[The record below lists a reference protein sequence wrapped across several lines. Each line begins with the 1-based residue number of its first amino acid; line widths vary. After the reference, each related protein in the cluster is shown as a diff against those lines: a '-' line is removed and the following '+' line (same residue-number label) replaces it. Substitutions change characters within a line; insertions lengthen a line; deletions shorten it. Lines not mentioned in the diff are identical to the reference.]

1 MPISVGEAVGYLDL
15 DINGFLTNL
24 RKANEEANK
33 SSKTLSNTLGDGL
46 QTVGNKL
53 AGAGKVMTAT
63 ITTPIVGAGTAAVKT
78 AANFDAGMSK
88 VSAISGATGKD
99 LQDLRDKALEMG
111 AKTKFSAS
119 EASDAMS
126 YMAMAGWKTEDMLG
140 GISGIMD
147 LAAASGEDLAT
158 TSDIVTDALTA
169 FGMGADESG
178 HFADV
183 LAAASSNANT
193 NVSMM
198 GESFKYV
205 APVAGALR
213 YKVDDVA
220 VALGLMANSG
230 IKSSQAGTTLRAL
243 LTNMAKPTDE
253 MKQAMD
259 ELGVSLEDGK
269 GNMLTFREVMD
280 NLRKGFGELKIP
292 QEELEQKLNDLNTQF
307 ENGEITEEDYN
318 DGVLRLTERAYGA
331 EGAMKAQSAAML
343 AGQRGMSGLLAI
355 VGTSDEDF
363 NKLTS
368 AIDNSEGAAHKMAET
383 MQDNL
388 LGRITKLKSAIDVL
402 SVQIGEIIIPYV
414 EKFVAKIQQLV
425 DWFANL
431 SDEQQ
436 KNIVKWAVIVAAIG
450 PVLLFFGKLIVGIG
464 SLIKAFGEI
473 KTAITGIKAGFG
485 ILKGA
490 IAATNLPILAIVG
503 TIAILIAAFATLWK
517 NNEEFREKIISI
529 WNNIKES
536 VGNFVSQISE
546 RLAAIGITFESVTGA
561 ISTIWNGF
569 CNLLAPVF
577 IGAFELIQEKL
588 QFIFDAIVGILDF
601 FIGIFTGNWE
611 QALNGIKEFWSA
623 AWEWIK
629 NILMT
634 LLEAIKGVI
643 GTFLSWFG
651 LSLDDGLKAAKELFF
666 NTFDKVKEIVG
677 GAFSFIKEKVSDGI
691 GNAKDTLDRVLGS
704 IGDKFHEIWEGAKS
718 TVSDAIEY
726 IKGLFNFEWRLPDI
740 PLPHFSVSG
749 SFGWSWDGG
758 IELPSVSVDWYKKA
772 MGKGMVLDSATIFG
786 FNSKTGKLLGAGEAG
801 SEVVVGTKSL
811 MQMIDESVAN
821 VMQGFI
827 SVLRNE
833 FIDDIL
839 NVVRSDSKG
848 SVNID
853 LLARKMVEMMRNA
866 PIVNN
871 VTVEMEDGNIYMDAE
886 RVGRKVAPVVSR
898 IQAQEVKK

>member
-24 RKANEEANK
+24 QRANAEASNA
-33 SSKTLSNTLGDGL
+33 SKNLSNTLGSGL
-46 QTVGNKL
+46 QTVGNKI
-53 AGAGKVMTAT
+53 AGVGKTMTTA
-63 ITTPIVGAGTAAVKT
+63 ITMPIVGAGTAAVKT

-111 AKTKFSAS
+111 SKTKFSAS
-119 EASDAMS
+119 EASEAMS

-147 LAAASGEDLAT
+147 LAAASGEDLAL

-169 FGMGADESG
+169 FGMEASEAGDLADIM
-178 HFADV
+178 
-183 LAAASSNANT
+183 AAASSNANT
-193 NVSMM
+193 NVAML

-205 APVAGALR
+205 APQAGAMG
-213 YKVDDVA
+213 YKANDVA
-220 VALGLMANSG
+220 TALGLMANSG
-230 IKSSQAGTTLRAL
+230 IKSSQAGTTLRTIL
-243 LTNMAKPTDE
+243 SNMAKPTDE
-253 MKQAMD
+253 VKQAMD
-259 ELGVSLEDGK
+259 ELGVSLDDGK
-269 GNMLTFREVMD
+269 GNMYSLHEIMEQ
-280 NLRKGFGELKIP
+280 LRGGFGDLKIS
-292 QEELEQKLNDLNTQF
+292 QEEFDDSLGKLNESF
-307 ENGEITEEDYN
+307 EAGEITEEDYN

-331 EGAMKAQSAAML
+331 EGALKAQSAAML
-343 AGQRGMSGLLAI
+343 AGKTGLSGLLAI
-355 VGTSDEDF
+355 VSASDEDF
-363 NKLTS
+363 NKLTE
-368 AIDNSEGAAHKMAET
+368 AVDNSSGAAHKMAET

-388 LGRITKLKSAIDVL
+388 LGRITTLKLNLEGVAI
-402 SVQIGEIIIPYV
+402 QIGEIIIPYV
-414 EKFVAKIQQLV
+414 ENFVAKLQQLV
-425 DWFANL
+425 SWFAGL
-431 SDEQQ
+431 SEEQQ
-436 KNIVKWAVIVAAIG
+436 KNIVKWAAIIAAIG
-450 PVLLFFGKLIVGIG
+450 PALLVFGKLIVGIG
-464 SLIKAFGEI
+464 NLIKAFGEI

-485 ILKGA
+485 ILQGA
-490 IAATNLPILAIVG
+490 IAATNLPILAIVA
-503 TIAILIAAFATLWK
+503 TIAVLIAAFATLWK

-569 CNLLAPVF
+569 CELLAPVF
-577 IGAFELIQEKL
+577 IGAFELIQETL

-611 QALNGIKEFWSA
+611 QAINGIKEFWGA

-629 NILMT
+629 NILT
-634 LLEAIKGVI
+634 TRIETIKSVI
-643 GTFLSWFG
+643 ETFLSWFG
-651 LSLDDGLKAAKELFF
+651 LSLDKGLTAAKELFVK
-666 NTFDKVKEIVG
+666 TFDKVKEIVG
-677 GAFSFIKEKVSDGI
+677 SAFGFIKEKVSSGI
-691 GNAKDTLDRVLGS
+691 SDAKDTLDSVLNS

-718 TVSDAIEY
+718 TVSNAIEH
-726 IKGLFNFEWRLPDI
+726 IKGLLDFEWSLPDI

-811 MQMIDESVAN
+811 MHMIGESVAN
-821 VMQGFI
+821 VMQAFI
-827 SVLRNE
+827 PVLKSE
-833 FIDDIL
+833 IIDNIL
-839 NVVRSDSKG
+839 NTARSDPKG
-848 SVNID
+848 AIDID
-853 LLARKMVEMMRNA
+853 LLARKMVDMMRNA

-871 VTVEMEDGNIYMDAE
+871 VTVEMEDGDVYMDAE

-898 IQAQEVKK
+898 VQAQEVKK